1 MKKNIHTIQS
11 PSMRGL
17 IDRINNWNS
26 QCESSEDMILKE
38 DIVTIMKENEVFL
51 LIYYSKD

>member
-1 MKKNIHTIQS
+1 MKKNIHAIQS